1 MRKIELQLLF
11 SNAISNFLT
20 QVFFLSLSS
29 PSKIV
34 VNKMLVKKRFS
45 TKLLKGLSELRVF
58 WGQIELIK
66 VRNKNLAAGCYFALL
81 QMIPVA

>member
-20 QVFFLSLSS
+20 QVFLGLSS

-45 TKLLKGLSELRVF
+45 TKLLKG
-58 WGQIELIK
+58 
-66 VRNKNLAAGCYFALL
+66 
-81 QMIPVA
+81 